1 MHLNSI
7 GTINVGAKS
16 LMKFLHCVNVYV
28 CMSERGHK
36 FCLLCHLRPHVELQC
51 SH

>member
-28 CMSERGHK
+28 CMSERGTQV
-36 FCLLCHLRPHVELQC
+36 LLTLSLASAC
-51 SH
+51 